1 MICSVLFRCGG
12 TVGAI
17 VTCPLEVLK
26 TRLQSS
32 SLDLRP
38 VFQVQMG
45 SLSGTGVIRPGTVTP
60 GLLQVLRYVPTAAKS
75 SIVVVVVV
83 VLKGPH
89 RYHTVCTPIFKV
101 MLCFFSLGD
110 MHFPLLPPAAAPS
123 CYVRAV
129 VLGTV

>member
-1 MICSVLFRCGG
+1 MICSSFRCSG

-32 SLDLRP
+32 GLALRP

-45 SLSGTGVIRPGTVTP
+45 TLSGTGVIRPGTVTP
-60 GLLQVLRYVPTAAKS
+60 GLLQVLRYVPTAAAFS
-75 SIVVVVVV
+75 AVV
-83 VLKGPH
+83 VLLNRPH
-89 RYHTVCTPIFKV
+89 RYHPP
-101 MLCFFSLGD
+101 
-110 MHFPLLPPAAAPS
+110 MHFPLFAPTAAPS

-129 VLGTV
+129 VLGAT